1 MNIYF
6 ENIFC
11 ESYTP
16 TNYKTPND
24 YFKVN
29 LLSLR
34 DGLFNLYIIL
44 KLELF
49 YEIAALYPRA
59 YFLILPIIIPECKA
73 VIAGWSNF
81 SMSLKGLCFQV
92 KLL

>member
-6 ENIFC
+6 ENIFS
-11 ESYTP
+11 ESYIP
-16 TNYKTPND
+16 ANYKTPND

-44 KLELF
+44 KLGLF

-73 VIAGWSNF
+73 EIASWSNF